1 MAVSYPEVN
10 NRTYSFASVEIDID
24 GTIYTAVKS
33 INYSDSLEPGELR
46 GTAVHALART
56 AGEYKAEAS
65 FEVSLAEAKLIREK
79 VGDGYMLKSFPITVT
94 FTEDNEET
102 HKHELVGCRM
112 KKNDN
117 SNQSGSDPTM
127 EKIDLHVM
135 YIKRDGLLPMQLVRP
150 GGNS

>member
-10 NRTYSFASVEIDID
+10 NRTYSYASVEIDID
-24 GTIYTAVKS
+24 GEIFTAVKS
-33 INYSDSLEPGELR
+33 INYNDGLEPGELR

-65 FEVSLAEAKLIREK
+65 LELSLAEAKRLRTK
-79 VGDGYMLKSFPITVT
+79 MGNGYMLKAFPVTVQ

-117 SNQSGSDPTM
+117 SNAAGSDPTM

-135 YIKRDGLLPMQLVRP
+135 YIKRDGLLPIQLVRP
-150 GGNS
+150 QV